1 MGFIDERKEYV
12 IENMYPK
19 RPWMN
24 YLWNEEYIVIM
35 NQFGMG
41 KGRISAENNYQRDIV
56 RDNDSRLIYVKA
68 EDEIYAVNRNYNNL
82 DFKEF
87 KTIVGMG
94 YSTIISEYKELRSE
108 LNDQN
113 LLS

>member
-12 IENMYPK
+12 IENMFPK

-41 KGRISAENNYQRDIV
+41 KGRISAEHN
-56 RDNDSRLIYVKA
+56 
-68 EDEIYAVNRNYNNL
+68 
-82 DFKEF
+82 
-87 KTIVGMG
+87 
-94 YSTIISEYKELRSE
+94 
-108 LNDQN
+108 
-113 LLS
+113 